1 MTDLIIRDW
10 NDKSIR
16 QREDGFMSA
25 TDMCTA
31 GGKLFGHWH
40 TLKTTREYLDAL
52 EAKHYR
58 DRDNG
63 PIEVNQGGIPENQGT
78 WVDRRVALRLAQWIS
93 PEFALQVDE
102 WVEELM
108 TRGTVSIASVPEP
121 TPIALPPADV
131 RIANLS
137 AALDSFGI
145 DKTNPRFAQGLQD
158 LALNIL
164 GVTQTALPGTSDKW
178 CGVAERAQFLGYSV
192 GTVVKHRGTLGK
204 WVKPRIPAE
213 DGRSEDRLCNGVM
226 KGVQIYRITDRL
238 DDAIVAFFTA
248 KGF

>member
-1 MTDLIIRDW
+1 MTDLIIRAW

-31 GGKLFGHWH
+31 GGKLFADFYR
-40 TLKTTREYLDAL
+40 LKATSEYLEIL
-52 EAKHYR
+52 IQKRYGNSH
-58 DRDNG
+58 NG

-108 TRGTVSIASVPEP
+108 TRGTVSIAAIPEP
-121 TPIALPPADV
+121 TPITLAPAIERLASLTNSLAFV
-131 RIANLS
+131 
-137 AALDSFGI
+137 GI
-145 DKTNPRFAQGLQD
+145 DTNNPRFKQALQD
-158 LALNIL
+158 LYLNTL
-164 GVTQTALPGTSDKW
+164 GVAQTALPGTADKW
-178 CGVAERAQFLGYSV
+178 CGVVERAKFLGYSF
-192 GTVVKHRGTLGK
+192 GTVTKHGSALGK
-204 WVKPRIPAE
+204 WVKPRIVAE
-213 DGRSEDRLCNGVM
+213 DNTTEERLCNGTSQS
-226 KGVQIYRITDRL
+226 VQIYRITDKL
-238 DDAIVAFFTA
+238 DAAIVEFFTA

>member
-1 MTDLIIRDW
+1 MTNLIIRDW
-10 NDKSIR
+10 KNTNIR

-31 GGKLFGHWH
+31 GGKLFNDFGR
-40 TLKTTREYLDAL
+40 LKATQEYLEAL
-52 EAKHYR
+52 TEKHYGNSR
-58 DRDNG
+58 NG
-63 PIEVNQGGIPENQGT
+63 PIESNVGGSFKTTGT

-108 TRGTVSIASVPEP
+108 TKGAVSIADIPEP

-164 GVTQTALPGTSDKW
+164 GVTQTALSGTSDKW

-204 WVKPRIPAE
+204 CVKPRIPAE
-213 DGRSEDRLCNGVM
+213 DGRSEERLCNGVI
-226 KGVQIYRITDRL
+226 KGVQIYRITDKL
-238 DDAIVAFFTA
+238 DAEIVAFFTA

>member
-16 QREDGFMSA
+16 QREDGFISL
-25 TDMCTA
+25 TDMCQA
-31 GGKLFGHWH
+31 GGKLLGNWSR
-40 TLKTTREYLDAL
+40 LKDTQEYIEVLTKSRYSDL
-52 EAKHYR
+52 N
-58 DRDNG
+58 NG
-63 PIEVNQGGIPENQGT
+63 PVEINQGGIPERQGT
-78 WVDRRVALRLAQWIS
+78 WGDRRVALRLAQWIS

-108 TRGTVSIASVPEP
+108 TRGTVSIAAIPEP

-164 GVTQTALPGTSDKW
+164 GVTQTDLPGTSDKW

-204 WVKPRIPAE
+204 WVKPRIVAE
-213 DGRSEDRLCNGVM
+213 DNTTEERLCNGTSQS
-226 KGVQIYRITDRL
+226 VQIYRITDKL
-238 DDAIVAFFTA
+238 DAAIVAFFTA